1 MKENNDEPSFAEEAK
16 LVRAFR
22 ESKGWTQIQL
32 AEALETSVNTL
43 SKIENGKRRLSG
55 HIIKRLGKSGMN
67 FDDLTYLSKQD
78 NPGQSFAYRLS
89 EVENRLATMEKTLT
103 KILALL
109 NEKE

>member
-1 MKENNDEPSFAEEAK
+1 MKEKNNEPSFTEEAK

-67 FDDLTYLSKQD
+67 FDDLKYLSKNED
-78 NPGQSFAYRLS
+78 SGQSFAYRLS
-89 EVENRLATMEKTLT
+89 EVENRLAAMETTLT
-103 KILALL
+103 KILTLL